1 MDKARIENEARKLQF
16 EIYSQR
22 KILWPNTQPPVLAMF
37 EPRVV
42 ANYLGFEYEI
52 RDRLGAIDSRTSEAA
67 GTIDLGRQIIAVSAQ
82 FSPEERR
89 FTAAHEIAHAVL
101 HPWIGERVAHRDR
114 PMSKLGGEHRS
125 IEEREADHFAACL
138 LAPKKI
144 VIEQF
149 ALRFDTRKPFPMTE
163 ATLFAIGAST
173 DLFAA
178 PKSSLLFGKALSIR
192 QSYGTKK
199 FPSLCQHFGL
209 TPSAMAIR
217 LRECGLIVD

>member
-1 MDKARIENEARKLQF
+1 MDKVRIEKEARKLQF

-22 KILWPNTQPPVLAMF
+22 RMLWPNTEPPVLAMF
-37 EPRVV
+37 EPRVI
-42 ANYLGFEYEI
+42 AEYLGFEYDI

-82 FSPEERR
+82 FSSEERR
-89 FTAAHEIAHAVL
+89 FTGAHEIAHAVM

-114 PMSKLGGEHRS
+114 PMFDLGGEHRA
-125 IEEREADHFAACL
+125 IEEREADYFAACL
-138 LAPKKI
+138 LAPTKI
-144 VIEQF
+144 VIKQF
-149 ALRFDTRKPFPMTE
+149 ELRFDTRKPFPMTE
-163 ATLFAIGAST
+163 ATLFAIGASN

-178 PKSSLLFGKALSIR
+178 PRGSLLFGRAVAVR